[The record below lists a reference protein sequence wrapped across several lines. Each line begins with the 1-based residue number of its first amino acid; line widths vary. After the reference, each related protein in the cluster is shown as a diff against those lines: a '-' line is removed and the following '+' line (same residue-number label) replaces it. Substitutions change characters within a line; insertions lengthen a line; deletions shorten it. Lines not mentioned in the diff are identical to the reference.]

1 MAKDDYIPDNE
12 DELKTWC
19 ANYDEKIDGHGPTVG
34 QDPATIGEQK
44 DACTDIIEAVDL
56 TEQKKNDY
64 HEQVAAKNITKKN
77 SIELLRA
84 RIQQIKK
91 HDDYDTDIGEDLD
104 IIGEES
110 AIDPTTMQPE
120 IDAVVQASGVIVEWK
135 KGPLA
140 DAISIYVDRGNGYV
154 FLATDTEPHYF
165 DTFALPAAAE
175 TWKYKAVYI
184 LDEQQTGLFSDEVA
198 VQVQAAV

>member
-19 ANYDEKIDGHGPTVG
+19 ANYDEKIDGHGGAVG

-44 DACTDIIEAVDL
+44 DACTDIIESIDL

-64 HEQVAAKNITKKN
+64 HEQVATKNTTKAQQVA
-77 SIELLRA
+77 LLRK

-91 HDDYDTDIGEDLD
+91 HDNYSTAIGEDLD

-110 AIDPTTMQPE
+110 VVDPTTMKPV
-120 IDAVVQASGVIVEWK
+120 ISLVVQAIGVIVEWQ
-135 KGPLA
+135 KGTLA
-140 DAISIYVDRGNGYV
+140 HAISIYVDRGSGYV
-154 FLATDTEPHYF
+154 FLATDTQPNYF
-165 DTFALPAAAE
+165 DTFALPATAE
-175 TWKYKAVYI
+175 TWTYKAVYI

-198 VQVQAAV
+198 VQVKAAV